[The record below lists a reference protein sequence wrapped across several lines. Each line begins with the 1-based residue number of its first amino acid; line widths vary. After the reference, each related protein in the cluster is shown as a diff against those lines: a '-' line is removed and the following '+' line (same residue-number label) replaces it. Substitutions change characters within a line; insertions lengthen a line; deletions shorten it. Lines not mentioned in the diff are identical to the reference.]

1 MKKIIV
7 NNLFVG
13 SFGFDES
20 NIPIEV
26 INFYQ
31 ADNAKENK
39 SDVNNCYVYLAP
51 RGQLGV
57 DDENEVEAI
66 LFVRTAFTGVVEVIG
81 KTGKIVESYVKNLQ
95 YENQGEKKVKNMPEE
110 QKKAITSIKYGGYT
124 LEQIFSRNGAGEN
137 VYVSCKVEDLYVPTK
152 TFFIAMSQEYANKAM
167 LSPENCIVMSKEEET
182 KNDNKEVIKKINNQ
196 SMKVIYNDIEMPEQ
210 YNRLNEI
217 INDGNL
223 WRKLSEKDQYE
234 NSKDKVVEDDNI
246 FKAIR
251 RQDDEVV
258 FSSMLYY
265 FLSKY
270 KETVLPKFVQDVLGI
285 TTIQISNETLVQRE
299 KHRMDISIITD
310 EMFIIIENK
319 IKSGINGVSD
329 CLAETGKIKSQLSKY
344 YQKAEDENSRLKKS
358 REIKCY
364 ILHPEYSHLDL
375 NNFEK
380 GNEYCEISYKM
391 VHEFFGKI
399 IDDNEKNKI
408 LDDTDSY
415 YAEQFYKALYK
426 HTTKTDCS
434 HRNELLKRLKRRISK
449 LSESKPHEKLI

>member
-31 ADNAKENK
+31 ADNTSENK
-39 SDVNNCYVYLAP
+39 SDENNCYVYLAP

-95 YENQGEKKVKNMPEE
+95 YENQDEKKVKNMPEE

-124 LEQIFSRNGAGEN
+124 LEEIFSRNGAGEN
-137 VYVSCKVEDLYVPTK
+137 VYVSCKVENLYVPTK

-167 LSPENCIVMSKEEET
+167 LSPENCIVMSK
-182 KNDNKEVIKKINNQ
+182 KNNKEVTKKINNQ

-210 YNRLNEI
+210 YNKLNEI

-270 KETVLPKFVQDVLGI
+270 KESVLPKFVQDVLDI
-285 TTIQISNETLVQRE
+285 TTIQISNETFVQRE

-319 IKSGINGVSD
+319 IKSGINGVDVCSGK
-329 CLAETGKIKSQLSKY
+329 TGKIKSQLSKY
-344 YQKAEDENSRLKKS
+344 YQMAENENSKSKKS

-380 GNEYCEISYKM
+380 GNEYREISYKKLY
-391 VHEFFGKI
+391 EFFGKI

-408 LDDTDSY
+408 LDDTDNY
-415 YAEQFYKALYK
+415 YAEQFYRALYK
-426 HTTKTDCS
+426 HTTETDCS

-449 LSESKPHEKLI
+449 LSRSNLHEKLI